1 MEQSSNISQLPSLGF
16 VDSKEVKV
24 FEIKNGSTTTAIVTE
39 YGATLMSLKVDN
51 KELTLC
57 WSDLEN
63 LQDPQ
68 KNPKYGA
75 TCGRV
80 AGRVSNASFRL
91 NGQKYDL
98 EANNGP
104 NCLHGGSQ
112 GFDRKVWQGRPIQKA
127 QFAGV
132 EFVYESDHMESG
144 FPGKLTVTSTY
155 LLGPQGELVME
166 WAAVMHEQADGFET
180 PINLCNHAYWNLSGD
195 FAEKNVGDHLL
206 QLSADKVFRFN
217 QYQCPT

>member
-1 MEQSSNISQLPSLGF
+1 MESTHVSKLPSLGQINGQ
-16 VDSKEVKV
+16 EVEV
-24 FEIKNGSTTTAIVTE
+24 FKISNGSKTEALVTSF
-39 YGATLMSLKVDN
+39 GASLLSLKVDG

-57 WSDLEN
+57 WSDLAD
-63 LQDPQ
+63 LQDAS

-80 AGRVSNASFRL
+80 AGRISNASFTL

-112 GFDRKVWQGRPIQKA
+112 GFDRKVWSAKQIEKIKDGQL
-127 QFAGV
+127 FSGV
-132 EFVYESDHMESG
+132 EFTYDSPHLDSG
-144 FPGKLTVTSTY
+144 FPGHLVVTSTY
-155 LLGPQGELVME
+155 LLGPSGELVLE
-166 WAAVMHEQADGFET
+166 WGAVMLGEQDGFET

-195 FAEKNVGDHLL
+195 FCEPTIADHLL
-206 QLSADKVFRFN
+206 QVSSDKVFRFN
-217 QYQCPT
+217 QF